1 MNMKMNFNFILSGDI
16 LKRFIISVFA
26 ILFAVFGCA
35 CEESIKSDKISI
47 VCTTFPQYD
56 WVKNIVG
63 DNADKF
69 DIYWLV
75 NTGADVHS
83 YQPTAQDFVKLCD
96 ADLIINIGGESDEW
110 AEENANGD
118 VITMLDC
125 AQIECEEEH
134 TGEHEHEHTIDEHIW
149 LSLKSSAVICNKISD
164 ILSKLDT
171 ENAETYK
178 QNCENF
184 TDKMNELDLRIT
196 QKLQQ
201 KDLKPLIFADR
212 FPFKY
217 FVEDYDLQY
226 HSAFPGCSAETE
238 ASFETVITLA
248 NEIDKNGV
256 SYVFTIDSGSSSIAD
271 TVISNAKRSDV
282 EILNLNS
289 LQSVSKADFE
299 SGLTYLDVMNEN
311 VEKILKAL

>member
-1 MNMKMNFNFILSGDI
+1 MKMNFNFILSGDI
-16 LKRFIISVFA
+16 LKRFIISVFT
-26 ILFAVFGCA
+26 ILFAVISCA
-35 CEESIKSDKISI
+35 CGENVKSDKISI

-63 DNADKF
+63 DNANKF

-83 YQPTAQDFVKLCD
+83 YQPTAQDFVKLSD
-96 ADLIINIGGESDEW
+96 ADLIINIGGESDDW
-110 AEENANGD
+110 AEENANGY

-125 AQIECEEEH
+125 EDAECESD
-134 TGEHEHEHTIDEHIW
+134 HEHTDEHDHEHTVDEHIW
-149 LSLKSSAVICNKISD
+149 LSLKSTSEICNRISD
-164 ILSKLDT
+164 ALSKLDT
-171 ENAETYK
+171 ENAEIYK
-178 QNCENF
+178 QNCKNYI
-184 TDKMNELDLRIT
+184 DKLNELDLKIT
-196 QKLQQ
+196 EKVEE
-201 KDLKPLIFADR
+201 DVKPLIFADR

-217 FVEDYDLQY
+217 FVEDYGLQY
-226 HSAFPGCSAETE
+226 YSAFPGCSAETE

-248 NEIDKNGV
+248 NEIDKNAI
-256 SYVFTIDSGSSSIAD
+256 SYVFTIDTGNSSIAD
-271 TVISNAKRSDV
+271 TVISNAKRSDI

-311 VEKILKAL
+311 IEKILKAL